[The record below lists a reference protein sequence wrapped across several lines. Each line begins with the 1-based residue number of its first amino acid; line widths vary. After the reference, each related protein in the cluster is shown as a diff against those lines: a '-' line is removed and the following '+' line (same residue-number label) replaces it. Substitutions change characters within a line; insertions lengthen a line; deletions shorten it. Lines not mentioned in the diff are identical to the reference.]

1 MTENKLKINE
11 YTFNDQFYNYLIEYS
26 READYNWG
34 ETEFV
39 LQTGYLAGTP
49 VKPSAMVHEIDPSSE
64 VHKHVDG
71 RIKELYPELT
81 GYEPMRMY
89 INCFAPREYSNFH
102 TDGNC
107 KTILVYLADRPW
119 DPSFCGETQFLY
131 EDFSIQGVAPIPNRS
146 IFFDGMILHKAVAY
160 KEDYR
165 FTLAIKYVS
174 GVAENP

>member
-26 READYNWG
+26 READYKWG

-49 VKPSAMVHEIDPSSE
+49 VKPSAMIHEIDPSSE

-119 DPSFCGETQFLY
+119 DPSFCGENMSRIIHVTT
-131 EDFSIQGVAPIPNRS
+131 DPITKFWIYRS
-146 IFFDGMILHKAVAY
+146 FIKAY
-160 KEDYR
+160 KIFVLWFHWKSY
-165 FTLAIKYVS
+165 
-174 GVAENP
+174 G